1 MARNPAPAARRHAA
15 GAPSSRPRSV
25 PQGGRPAPA
34 GLAIVREK
42 LEDQIYVRLRGLIVE
57 RRILPGERILV
68 DHLADQMGV
77 SRTPILNALRRLSQE
92 GVVQLLA
99 RRGIYVRRYSK
110 AEMARLFA
118 VREVLEGLATRLAA
132 ARIGKDE
139 VDRFAE
145 AFRAQDP
152 AAHGAALRRYVEL
165 DRTFHL
171 RLVEIADND
180 QLTAAMNSV
189 NMRLFVWQ
197 DGVVRPPAETIPEHV
212 AILQAL
218 RGRDPDAGEAAMRTH
233 IRRSL
238 QQLER
243 QAATEEEASEA
254 PGHGTASVPR
264 SRR

>member
-1 MARNPAPAARRHAA
+1 
-15 GAPSSRPRSV
+15 
-25 PQGGRPAPA
+25 
-34 GLAIVREK
+34 
-42 LEDQIYVRLRGLIVE
+42 
-57 RRILPGERILV
+57 
-68 DHLADQMGV
+68 
-77 SRTPILNALRRLSQE
+77 
-92 GVVQLLA
+92 VVQLLA

-132 ARIGKDE
+132 ARMAREE

-152 AAHGAALRRYVEL
+152 AAQGAAIRKYVEL

-197 DGVVRPPAETIPEHV
+197 DGVVRPPAETVPEHV

-218 RGRDPDAGEAAMRTH
+218 RRGDAAAAEAAMRLH

-238 QQLER
+238 HQLER
-243 QAATEEEASEA
+243 QAASEETGTDVPSPPA
-254 PGHGTASVPR
+254 PVT
-264 SRR
+264 SRGRLSR